1 MSVSDPLNYR
11 AATKLLDAAV
21 DQAVREEYPLPPA
34 ILKRKNEPAQVPE
47 PPDDEY
53 EPLIFG
59 QLKIGVAELRKRN
72 TLEGKWH
79 LYVWHSNY
87 ASSFAAAAADMA
99 RAFEQAAR
107 GLRKLIADGEEYR
120 K

>member
-1 MSVSDPLNYR
+1 MSVSDPLNYS

-53 EPLIFG
+53 EQLRFG
-59 QLKIGVAELRKRN
+59 RIGIDVVQLNKPNGLA
-72 TLEGKWH
+72 GKWH

-87 ASSFAAAAADMA
+87 ESSFAAAAADMA
-99 RAFEQAAR
+99 SAFEEAAR
-107 GLRKLIADGEEYR
+107 GLRKLIADGEVQP
-120 K
+120 